1 MFQPGQQIGPYTL
14 TERLGEGGYGVVWLA
29 EERTGLLKRSV
40 ALKLPKDLNP
50 NLEDI
55 RREAESWLQAGK
67 HTNIVQV
74 LNADIYVDQ
83 VAIAS
88 EYVPGGTLHDWL
100 KRYGGKAPSTEA
112 AVNMIVGILSGLEHL
127 HKIQPR
133 PLIHRDLKPGNVLLN
148 GDIPLLTDFGIS
160 RVFSSTVMTRAS
172 GTPCYMPPEAFD
184 DRFSPQTDIWAA
196 GVMLYEMLTG
206 NLPFPQKDLTP
217 LIGAILGKD
226 PDPLPFSVPQ
236 QIVAVTMKALQK
248 DPAYRFSSAAE
259 MRTALFSPNSVPV
272 QSSTLQTI
280 PSYLQKNTAPNATI
294 VPQPANQL
302 SYNIPKLQEAEMV
315 MYETAT
321 RNKELQLPSNTLP
334 IVKTNPP
341 SFEPLP
347 IISEKQDGFL
357 EKIARNTFQFCLT
370 LGASLPIWAV
380 IEGITDKVPHTSV
393 IWFGAAVLNS
403 VIFAR
408 LAWHRYAWPDAAL
421 RKKFAIRFAALG
433 FFAGF
438 FIPVVIVILVV
449 AIGSAT
455 APKRTPNE
463 QDQIE
468 R

>member
-1 MFQPGQQIGPYTL
+1 MFQAGQRIGPYTL

-50 NLEDI
+50 DLEDI

-67 HTNIVQV
+67 HPNIVQV
-74 LNADIYVDQ
+74 LNADIYMEQ

-88 EYVPGGTLHDWL
+88 EYVPGGTLHDWM

-112 AVNMIVGILSGLEHL
+112 AVNMIVGVLSGLEHL

-248 DPAYRFSSAAE
+248 DPASRFSSAAE
-259 MRTALFSPNSVPV
+259 MRAAIFSPNSV
-272 QSSTLQTI
+272 QTHSTTLRIT
-280 PSYLQKNTAPNATI
+280 PSYSQPNSKPNPTI
-294 VPQPANQL
+294 VPQPANHL

-315 MYETAT
+315 MYEDVKPNRLSRPLQSVPISAT
-321 RNKELQLPSNTLP
+321 P
-334 IVKTNPP
+334 NPP
-341 SFEPLP
+341 SLEPLP
-347 IISEKQDGFL
+347 ILSAKQDGFL
-357 EKIARNTFQFCLT
+357 EKAARSTSLFCLA
-370 LGASLPIWAV
+370 LGASLPAWAV
-380 IEGITDKVPHTSV
+380 IEGITDRVPHTSLL
-393 IWFGAAVLNS
+393 WLGAAVLNA

-408 LAWHRYAWPDAAL
+408 LAWHRYAWPDPAL
-421 RKKFAIRFAALG
+421 RKKFAFRFAALG
-433 FFAGF
+433 FFAGTF
-438 FIPVVIVILVV
+438 LPVVIVILVV

-455 APKRTPNE
+455 APKRLPNE
-463 QDQIE
+463 HDQIE